1 MNQEDNRLE
10 RRESGQRL
18 LLGIDLQND
27 FCHPEGKLAVAG
39 AEEDLK
45 RIIHLIETGGEYFTE
60 IIISMDSHYPL
71 HIAHP
76 TFWRNK
82 AGDMPA
88 PFTTITYEDVVQKYW
103 IPQYYPKQA
112 LHYLKTLQS
121 ADYQCTIWPPHCL
134 IGTEGWA
141 LPDPL
146 YQALSQWSH
155 RAGRNFELYNKGSNP
170 FTEHYSILK
179 AAVEFQS
186 HPATCLDQQLLNR
199 FAIFDEIVIVGEA
212 MDFCV
217 ANTIADLLKN
227 APQIMETLII
237 LTNCMSNI
245 IPNNQA
251 SAKIYQQAEALGA
264 RMMHSEIYLKSI
276 L

>member
-1 MNQEDNRLE
+1 MSQTDSVLE
-10 RRESGQRL
+10 SRENWQRL

-27 FCHPEGKLAVAG
+27 FCHPEGKLTVAG

-45 RIIHLIETGGEYFTE
+45 RIVHLIETGGEYFTE
-60 IIISMDSHYPL
+60 MIISMDSHYPL

-76 TFWRNK
+76 SFWHNK
-82 AGDMPA
+82 EGDMPV
-88 PFTTITYEDVVQKYW
+88 PFTIITYEDVVQRRW
-103 IPQYYPKQA
+103 TPQYYPEQA

-146 YQALSQWSH
+146 YKALSKWSH
-155 RAGRNFELYNKGSNP
+155 KTGRNLELYNKGSNP

-179 AAVEFQS
+179 AAVEFQAYPS
-186 HPATCLDQQLLNR
+186 TCLDHNLLSR
-199 FAIFDEIVIVGEA
+199 LATFDEIVIVGEA

-217 ANTIADLLKN
+217 ANTIADLLKS
-227 APQIMETLII
+227 APKIMEKMII
-237 LTNCMSNI
+237 LIDCMSNI
-245 IPNNQA
+245 IPNNPA
-251 SAKIYQQAEALGA
+251 STKIYQKAEQLGA
-264 RMMHSEIYLKSI
+264 KMMRSEAYLKSI